1 MRRLLACLA
10 FAVAMLA
17 LPARAGDAA
26 AEDFVRALA
35 ADFASAGVLAQGDP
49 AAGRTAVLAIL
60 AAAFDMR
67 SMAISALPEGFRDR
81 ADATY
86 VTAYTGFVADS
97 FVRET
102 LNGGEGSTEILG
114 SRVQSERL
122 TLVGTRV
129 LAEGQP
135 SRSVEWY
142 LTPAAP
148 GFRVVN
154 AAVSG
159 VLITAEQ
166 ARDFQPVLISGDM
179 PGLIRHLTG
188 ARAE

>member
-1 MRRLLACLA
+1 M
-10 FAVAMLA
+10 AVTLLA
-17 LPARAGDAA
+17 LPARAGDAM

-35 ADFASAGVLAQGDP
+35 ADFASAGAVAPSDP
-49 AAGRTAVLAIL
+49 AAARAAVLSIL

-81 ADATY
+81 ADASY
-86 VTAYTGFVADS
+86 VAAYTGYVADS
-97 FVRET
+97 FVSET
-102 LNGGEGSTEILG
+102 LNGGEGRTEILG
-114 SRVQSERL
+114 SRVQSDSL

-129 LAEGQP
+129 VAEGQP

-166 ARDFQPVLISGDM
+166 ARDFQPVLIAGDM
-179 PGLIRHLTG
+179 PGLIHHL
-188 ARAE
+188 AAAAVE